1 MNLGEKMKERD
12 NILFFDTSK
21 LTETVGIRQRCN
33 TSFVQKALESKL
45 PKETFKVTAVTV
57 NETGRYQAKL
67 HWLIK
72 LLWTSGKIEGLPPF
86 CEVQI
91 EHCTGKEWENI
102 TVWSPLAWNDR
113 FAGTAGGGTCTGG
126 VTQITPPNNGQRGW
140 TLPFAVINGFTAA
153 TCDAGNEKYGS
164 NWAVDKDG
172 KLVWERIENWRAN
185 ATHQMTVF
193 GKAVAEILHERPVK
207 FAYMNGGSGGGRQ
220 SMVEAQEYPEDY
232 DGIWACC
239 PAINWTK
246 FVIAGFWPMACANE
260 NKAPLKFYKLN
271 AFARAV
277 QNAVGGSERF
287 YQTKESVEFDPFRLV
302 GQKTKQGVITKADA
316 KVIQDMWNGPHRAN
330 GERLWYGFRPGSIHW
345 CTGLPIFSISFILPF
360 MKPRPFPLCD
370 TYARWVLDDPKAT
383 FENIDKAGFEDLF
396 DHSLTKFPKV
406 TADIA
411 DLSAFAAHGGKLMID
426 HGTDDPLIPVDG
438 TIDYHDKMIIA
449 MGKNAVDDF
458 CRVYITPGDHHGN
471 CHGNGPG
478 ITVSDGMQALMDWVE
493 KGIKPE
499 TIRTVR
505 INQKTGEAICRGTAS
520 PR

>member
-1 MNLGEKMKERD
+1 MNSGENMKERD
-12 NILFFDTSK
+12 NIRFFDTSR

-33 TSFVQKALESKL
+33 VSFVQKALESKL
-45 PKETFKVTAVTV
+45 PKETYKVTAVTL
-57 NETGRYQAKL
+57 NETGKYQAKL

-102 TVWSPLAWNDR
+102 TVWSPLAWNNR

-172 KLVWERIENWRAN
+172 KLVWERIENWRSN

-193 GKAVAEILHERPVK
+193 GKVVAEILHERPVK

-220 SMVEAQEYPEDY
+220 SMVEAQEFPEDY

-246 FVIAGFWPMACANE
+246 FLIAGFWPMACANE
-260 NKAPLKFYKLN
+260 HKAPLKFHKLN
-271 AFARAV
+271 AFAKAV
-277 QNAVGGSERF
+277 QNTVGGPEKF
-287 YQTKESVEFDPFRLV
+287 YATKERIEFDPFALV
-302 GQKTKQGVITKADA
+302 GKKTKQGMITEADV
-316 KVIQDMWNGPHRAN
+316 KVVQDMWNGPHRTN

-360 MKPRPFPLCD
+360 MKARPFALCD
-370 TYARWVLDDPKAT
+370 TYARWVMDDPKAT
-383 FENIDKAGFEDLF
+383 FENIDKAGFEKLF
-396 DHSLTKFPKV
+396 DCSLKVFPKA

-411 DLSAFAAHGGKLMID
+411 DISAFASHGGKLMID

-438 TIDYHDKMIIA
+438 TIDYHDRMITV
-449 MGKNAVDDF
+449 MGKERVDSF
-458 CRVYITPGDHHGN
+458 CRVYINPGDNHGN

-478 ITVSDGMQALMDWVE
+478 ITEADGMRALMDWVE
-493 KGIKPE
+493 KGIVPE

-505 INQKTGEAICRGTAS
+505 INQKTGEAICEGVAI